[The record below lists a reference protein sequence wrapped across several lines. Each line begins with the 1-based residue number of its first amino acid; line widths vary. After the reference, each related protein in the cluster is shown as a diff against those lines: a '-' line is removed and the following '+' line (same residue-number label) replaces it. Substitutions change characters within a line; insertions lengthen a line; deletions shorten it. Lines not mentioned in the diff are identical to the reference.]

1 MFDLKKSFLTI
12 IFLLFTVNETA
23 AQEREIVFAIS
34 PMASPVS
41 TLSSYNDFIKYL
53 SDRTGKKIT
62 IKQRRKYS
70 EINSL
75 LKEGKAQ
82 FALTCTGAFLSG
94 QKEFGLELLAIP
106 VVNGVTSYNSYFI
119 VNRESK
125 AESFKDLRGKVFAF
139 TDPLSF
145 SGRMYP
151 VYVMHK
157 MGVKPETFFKKT
169 FYTTGHEKSIK
180 SVAFGLAEAA
190 AVDSLIYD
198 DMKRMNDPSIEKV
211 KIIEVSP
218 PYGIPPIVISPA
230 VEKSTKE
237 LILRTLLQ
245 MKDDPDGKE
254 VLRKIQVDKY
264 ILPDPVIYDN
274 AAKVRNITLSQ

>member
-1 MFDLKKSFLTI
+1 MFALNVTP
-12 IFLLFTVNETA
+12 
-23 AQEREIVFAIS
+23 AQEKEIVFAIS

-53 SDRTGKKIT
+53 SDRTGKKIA

-94 QKEFGLELLAIP
+94 QKEFGLELLVIP
-106 VVNGVTSYNSYFI
+106 VVNGITSYNSYLI

-125 AESFKDLRGKVFAF
+125 AESFKELQGKVFAF

-151 VYVMHK
+151 MYVMHK
-157 MGVKPETFFKKT
+157 MGVKPETFFKRT

-180 SVAFGLAEAA
+180 SVALGLAEAA

-245 MKDDPDGKE
+245 MKDNPEGRE

>member
-12 IFLLFTVNETA
+12 IFLLFTVNATA

-119 VNRESK
+119 VHRESK
-125 AESFKDLRGKVFAF
+125 AESFKELRGQVFAF

-180 SVAFGLAEAA
+180 SVALGLAEAA

-218 PYGIPPIVISPA
+218 PYGIPPIVISPT

-245 MKDDPDGKE
+245 MSSDPDGRE

-274 AAKVRNITLSQ
+274 AAKVRNATLSP

>member
-1 MFDLKKSFLTI
+1 MTYLKKTLLTI
-12 IFLLFTVNETA
+12 LFLLYSVNVYAVHE
-23 AQEREIVFAIS
+23 EEIVFAIS

-41 TLSSYNDFIKYL
+41 TLSSYGDFMVYL
-53 SDRTGKKIT
+53 SERIGKKVE

-75 LKEGKAQ
+75 LKDGKAQ

-106 VVNGVTSYNSYFI
+106 VVNGITNYNSYLI
-119 VNRESK
+119 VSRDSK
-125 AESFKDLRGKVFAF
+125 ATSFKELKGMVFAF

-151 VYVMHK
+151 MYVMHK
-157 MGVKPETFFKKT
+157 MGVRPETFFKRS

-180 SVAFGLAEAA
+180 SVALGLAEAA
-190 AVDSLIYD
+190 SVDSLIYD
-198 DMKRMNDPSIEKV
+198 DMKRMNDPAIEKV
-211 KIIEVSP
+211 KIIDVSP

-230 VEKSTKE
+230 VEQPTKE
-237 LILRTLLQ
+237 LILKTLLQ
-245 MKDDPDGKE
+245 MNDNPEGKE

-264 ILPDPVIYDN
+264 ILPDPFIYDN
-274 AAKVRNITLSQ
+274 AAKVRNITLSK

>member
-12 IFLLFTVNETA
+12 IFLLFSVNAIA

-41 TLSSYNDFIKYL
+41 TLSSYNNFIKYL
-53 SDRTGKKIT
+53 SDRTGKKIA

-106 VVNGVTSYNSYFI
+106 VVNGVTNYHSYFI

-125 AESFKDLRGKVFAF
+125 AESFKELRGKVFAF

-145 SGRMYP
+145 SGKMYP
-151 VYVMHK
+151 MYVMHK

-169 FYTTGHEKSIK
+169 FYTTGHEKSVK
-180 SVAFGLAEAA
+180 SVALGLAEAA

-211 KIIEVSP
+211 KIIGVSP

-230 VEKSTKE
+230 VKKSTKE

-245 MKDDPDGKE
+245 MKNDPEGRE

-274 AAKVRNITLSQ
+274 AAKVRDVTLLQ